1 MNLASA
7 TLCGTTMHSA
17 AGWPEP
23 LAAVMVVQHGT
34 REFLASLM
42 GYAASAAVLATFLMR
57 KMVPLR
63 MIAILSNVLFVSY
76 GYAEHI
82 YPVLCLHIALLPINA
97 YRLVGSLDRFK
108 HKRGLRAWAFS
119 PGISSRHALLF
130 ALGLLSGTA
139 GGLIFMRILSAVH
152 V

>member
-7 TLCGTTMHSA
+7 TLCGTTMLSA
-17 AGWPEP
+17 VGWPEP
-23 LAAVMVVQHGT
+23 SAAVMVVQHGT
-34 REFLASLM
+34 RELLASLM
-42 GYAASAAVLATFLMR
+42 GYAASVAVLGTFLMR

-63 MIAILSNVLFVSY
+63 MLAILSNVLFVVY

-97 YRLVGSLDRFK
+97 HRLVASLDRFK
-108 HKRGLRAWAFS
+108 HGRELRTWAFS

-139 GGLIFMRILSAVH
+139 GGLIFLRILAAVH

>member
-7 TLCGTTMHSA
+7 TLSGTTMLSA
-17 AGWPEP
+17 AGWPERSV
-23 LAAVMVVQHGT
+23 AVMVVQHGT
-34 REFLASLM
+34 RELLASLM
-42 GYAASAAVLATFLMR
+42 GYAASAAVLGTFLMH

-63 MIAILSNVLFVSY
+63 MLAILSNVLFVIY
-76 GYAEHI
+76 GFAEHI

-97 YRLVGSLDRFK
+97 YRLVASLDRLK
-108 HKRGLRAWAFS
+108 HGLGLRAWAFS

-139 GGLIFMRILSAVH
+139 GGLICMRIVSAVH

>member
-1 MNLASA
+1 MSLASA
-7 TLCGTTMHSA
+7 TLSGATMLPA

-23 LAAVMVVQHGT
+23 SAAVMVVQHGT
-34 REFLASLM
+34 RGLLAGLM
-42 GYAASAAVLATFLMR
+42 GYAASAAVLGTFLMR
-57 KMVPLR
+57 RMVPLR
-63 MIAILSNVLFVSY
+63 MLAIVSNVLFVIY
-76 GYAEHI
+76 GFAEHI

-97 YRLVGSLDRFK
+97 HRLVASLDRLK
-108 HKRGLRAWAFS
+108 HGRGLRAWAFS